1 MNRLLPLV
9 KALQDVADVVADQ
22 VDLGAVLLVDEAGVD
37 AQRLRELVPAV
48 AAAECAQQA
57 LRQERSRP
65 ILLAVVDHRVRRRE
79 ARRDDGR
86 FLLENGREVR
96 VERLV
101 HEVIFRVDDDGQ
113 ARDRLARDR
122 HNTRLQE
129 RRVVDEIVPAEV
141 RRLVLG
147 RAARR
152 QRIGDVVRR
161 GDVEAVILQRAA
173 DLVRLEIEY
182 VEAQVLVGLAEVRD
196 VAVHLDVA
204 ERPQDADIEL
214 SGLRG
219 IGRLQV
225 VDNLVQAIHPVRDAR
240 EEDLPRLRQVAAA
253 LRALDERDAERALE
267 VLHLRAEGR
276 LRDVRLLGRS
286 REVLHTPVDNEAFQ
300 LLDAWQI
307 SHHKSLPIDPRGSSD
322 MI

>member
-1 MNRLLPLV
+1 M
-9 KALQDVADVVADQ
+9 
-22 VDLGAVLLVDEAGVD
+22 
-37 AQRLRELVPAV
+37 
-48 AAAECAQQA
+48 
-57 LRQERSRP
+57 
-65 ILLAVVDHRVRRRE
+65 
-79 ARRDDGR
+79 
-86 FLLENGREVR
+86 
-96 VERLV
+96 ERLV
-101 HEVIFRVDDDGQ
+101 HEVVLRVDDDGITE
-113 ARDRLARDR
+113 DFLARDR
-122 HNTRLQE
+122 HALRLQE
-129 RRVVDEIVPAEV
+129 WRVVDKIVPAEV
-141 RRLVLG
+141 RGLILVCRPAIG
-147 RAARR
+147 
-152 QRIGDVVRR
+152 QGVGDVVRR
-161 GDVEAVILQRAA
+161 DDVETVVLQGAR
-173 DLVRLEIEY
+173 DLVSLK
-182 VEAQVLVGLAEVRD
+182 VEDVEVQVLVRLAEVRD

-225 VDNLVQAIHPVRDAR
+225 VDDLVQAIHPVRDAR

-322 MI
+322 TI

>member
-1 MNRLLPLV
+1 MNRVLPLV

-79 ARRDDGR
+79 SRRDDGR
-86 FLLENGREVR
+86 FLLKDGREVR

-101 HEVIFRVDDDGQ
+101 HEVILRVDDDGQ

-152 QRIGDVVRR
+152 QRIGD
-161 GDVEAVILQRAA
+161 
-173 DLVRLEIEY
+173 

-322 MI
+322 TI